1 MARAKT
7 LKGVERK
14 YSKKIGQLLDK
25 MQNNTMEE
33 LWAELDKLKQQMK
46 KEMDEIGIK

>member
-7 LKGVERK
+7 LKGIESK
-14 YSKKIGQLLDK
+14 YSKKIEKLLDK
-25 MQNNTMEE
+25 MQNATVGE
-33 LWAELDKLKQQMK
+33 LWEELDKLKAQMQ